1 MTEESAIA
9 VDMAVFTKPWPSL
22 AMGELAELVHRMGFD
37 AAEVPVRPGFQVT
50 PDRAAQ
56 DLPRLVTT
64 MDGSGVRVCSV
75 ASTLDEGIF
84 AACADA
90 GVPVIRIMAP
100 VRRGA
105 YAASVEAFRRM
116 IGDALPLCER
126 YQVRI
131 GVQPHQ
137 GDNISSGVTVHE
149 ALSGFGPAHVGVV
162 WDAAHDA
169 LAGYPPETGLDA
181 VWDQLVMVN
190 LKNAYYER
198 TNGPEA
204 DTAEW
209 HPHFTTGRHGLASW
223 PRVAAELIRRG
234 YQGTVC
240 LTAEYEPPGDV
251 AELVVEDLGYARGLL
266 RVGGSGRAG

>member
-22 AMGELAELVHRMGFD
+22 SMGELARLVQGMGFD

-50 PDRAAQ
+50 PERVAE
-56 DLPRLVTT
+56 DLPRLVGTL
-64 MDGSGVRVCSV
+64 GESGVRVCSV
-75 ASTLDEGIF
+75 AATLDEPIF
-84 AACADA
+84 AACADT

-105 YAASVEAFRRM
+105 YAASVEELRRT
-116 IGDALPLCER
+116 IGEALPLCER
-126 YQVRI
+126 YDVRI

-137 GDNISSGVTVHE
+137 GDNISSGVTMHE
-149 ALSGFGPAHVGVV
+149 ALRGFGPAHVGVI

-169 LAGYPPETGLDA
+169 LAGYAPETGLEA

-204 DTAEW
+204 ETAEW
-209 HPHFTTGRHGLASW
+209 RSHFTTGRHGLASW

-240 LTAEYEPPGDV
+240 LTAEYDPPGDV
-251 AELVVEDLGYARGLL
+251 ARLVVEDLGYARGLL
-266 RVGGSGRAG
+266 RAGRSGHAG